1 MNATPSNMQ
10 IIPARDPKQYGV
22 CIIRTF
28 EEEVVAGGA
37 EALANT
43 KEEKVKW
50 MEVGKVA
57 PASTN

>member
-1 MNATPSNMQ
+1 MQ

-37 EALANT
+37 EAPANT